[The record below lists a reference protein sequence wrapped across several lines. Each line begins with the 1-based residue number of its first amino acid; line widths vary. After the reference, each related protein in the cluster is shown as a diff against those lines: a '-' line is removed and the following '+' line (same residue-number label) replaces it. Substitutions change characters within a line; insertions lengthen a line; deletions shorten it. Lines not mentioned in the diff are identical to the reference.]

1 MSHTNL
7 ARLTRVAMAA
17 LVAVTLDPLVALAQS
32 SSPATASSPLYRE
45 VTDETGRTVRLP
57 QQIHRIITLSPNLTE
72 IVYALGLQ
80 DELVGNTT
88 YCDYPPEAQK
98 KTKVGDTINPSIE
111 EIATLHPD
119 IVLVTKGNRLET
131 VYALE
136 KLGIPSY
143 GTDPHTIEEI
153 AASTKR
159 LGEILGAGEAA
170 AAVVADFHHRL
181 ADVQQHVAAVP
192 MARVLFVVWTE
203 PLISI
208 SKDTFIADALRYAG
222 ATSIVDSTA
231 PWPRMNLEEVVK
243 LQPDFLVFPDSRSGQ
258 GPHTFETMADLP
270 GWRLLNAVRNHKI
283 AVVNEVID
291 RPAPRIVT
299 AIEELA
305 RQLHPE
311 AFLERPPDST
321 DKEKEKGQPENVNP
335 PQSLK
340 QDLHSVPTPPA
351 ELSLLIPPKELVPCA
366 R

>member
-1 MSHTNL
+1 MPHTNL
-7 ARLTRVAMAA
+7 ARLNRVAMAA
-17 LVAVTLDPLVALAQS
+17 LIVVAFSPRVSAAQS
-32 SSPATASSPLYRE
+32 TSPATAASSLYRE

-98 KTKVGDTINPSIE
+98 KTKVGDTLSPSIE

-119 IVLVTKGNRLET
+119 LVLVTKGNRLET

-143 GTDPHTIEEI
+143 GTDPHSIEEI

-159 LGEILGAGEAA
+159 LGEILGAGKAA
-170 AAVVADFHHRL
+170 TAVVDDFHHRL
-181 ADVQQHVAAVP
+181 ADVQQRVASVP
-192 MARVLFVVWTE
+192 PARVLFVVWTE

-243 LQPDFLVFPDSRSGQ
+243 LQPDFLVFADSKSGQ
-258 GPHTFETMADLP
+258 GPHTFEAMADLP

-299 AIEELA
+299 AIEDLA
-305 RQLHPE
+305 RQLHPD
-311 AFLERPPDST
+311 AFLEKPLEPA
-321 DKEKEKGQPENVNP
+321 DKEKEKSQPENVNP
-335 PQSLK
+335 PPSPRQ
-340 QDLHSVPTPPA
+340 QLHSVATPQIK
-351 ELSLLIPPKELVPCA
+351 LSLLTPPKDLF
-366 R
+366 

>member
-1 MSHTNL
+1 MLHKNL
-7 ARLTRVAMAA
+7 ARLNRLTVVCVIVAASLARVAA
-17 LVAVTLDPLVALAQS
+17 AQS
-32 SSPATASSPLYRE
+32 NTPNGPAYHE
-45 VTDETGRTVRLP
+45 VTDETGRIVRLP
-57 QQIHRIITLSPNLTE
+57 QQIHRIISLSPNLTE

-80 DELVGNTT
+80 DELVGVTT
-88 YCDYPPEAQK
+88 YCDYPLEAQK
-98 KTKVGDTINPSIE
+98 KTKVGDTLNPSIE

-136 KLGIPSY
+136 KIGIPSY

-159 LGEILGAGEAA
+159 LGEILGVPEAGTS
-170 AAVVADFHHRL
+170 VAEEVHRQL
-181 ADVQQHVAAVP
+181 AEIQQHIASLP
-192 MARVLFVVWTE
+192 PARVLFVVWTE

-231 PWPRMNLEEVVK
+231 NWPRVNLEEVVK
-243 LQPDFLVFPDSRSGQ
+243 LQPDFLVFANEKSGQ
-258 GPHTFETMADLP
+258 GPHAVQSLIDLP

-283 AVVNEVID
+283 AVVSEVID

-305 RQLHPE
+305 HQIHPE
-311 AFLERPPDST
+311 AFAPKPIETPDK
-321 DKEKEKGQPENVNP
+321 DKSAPEN
-335 PQSLK
+335 
-340 QDLHSVPTPPA
+340 PA
-351 ELSLLIPPKELVPCA
+351 PASIPNRRAKLFAALEVVLPIGRSQLEEPCQCV